1 MEYLTLALTANAVTA
16 ATIYLITNDNI
27 RLGAVTG
34 LVGQILWLAYIY
46 LTAAWAF
53 IPGDVFI
60 FVTYCKHIYRRNNGQ
75 FEN

>member
-1 MEYLTLALTANAVTA
+1 LEYLTLALTANAVTV
-16 ATIYLITNDNI
+16 ATIYLITNGNI

-34 LVGQILWLAYIY
+34 FAGQILWLTYIY

-60 FVTYCKHIYRRNNGQ
+60 FWTYCKHIYNQLQR
-75 FEN
+75 